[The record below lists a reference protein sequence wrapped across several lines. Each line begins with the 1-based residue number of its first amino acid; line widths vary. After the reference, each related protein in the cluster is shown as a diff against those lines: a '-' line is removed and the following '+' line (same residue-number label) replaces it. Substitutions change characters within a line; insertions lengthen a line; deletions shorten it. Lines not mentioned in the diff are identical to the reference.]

1 MTQGSDSRTRCCKYL
16 ERKARASTANR
27 RSHSGVGGARR
38 GVREYGAVNHHK
50 VELKE
55 QAKRERENRAH
66 RCPQPKE
73 GEKSHEQSVRRVIW
87 LRESNKRIEKR
98 IEKLPPDQ
106 GCSGRLQCELQ
117 TE

>member
-1 MTQGSDSRTRCCKYL
+1 MS
-16 ERKARASTANR
+16 
-27 RSHSGVGGARR
+27 
-38 GVREYGAVNHHK
+38 
-50 VELKE
+50 
-55 QAKRERENRAH
+55 RERENRAH

-73 GEKSHEQSVRRVIW
+73 EEKSHEQSVRRVIW

-117 TE
+117 RESEAVRTEYAQTKCKTDRRAACLGKRLFELVHVLARECLSKCV